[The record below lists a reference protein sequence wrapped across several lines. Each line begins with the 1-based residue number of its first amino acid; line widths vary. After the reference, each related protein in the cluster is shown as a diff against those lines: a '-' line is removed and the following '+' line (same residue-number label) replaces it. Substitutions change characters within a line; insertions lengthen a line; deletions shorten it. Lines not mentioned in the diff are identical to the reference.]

1 MISFFHFVCHASSDI
16 WGFGRPQW
24 GQAFAIL
31 LTYIPDSRTF
41 MGISYIF
48 WPFAIAEK
56 VGYPRGWVL
65 SIQWSHLLFS
75 TCDHNHLQSK
85 QSPLYLFS
93 KGEKSFT
100 HVHSQFLKDLV
111 EGLFERFN
119 CPINVVQF
127 V

>member
-1 MISFFHFVCHASSDI
+1 MFSLTGLGCRYIRLPMYLFCLIQPILA
-16 WGFGRPQW
+16 PLL
-24 GQAFAIL
+24 AFPTALI
-31 LTYIPDSRTF
+31 
-41 MGISYIF
+41 
-48 WPFAIAEK
+48 WPFASAEK
-56 VGYPRGWVL
+56 AGVSRGWVL

-100 HVHSQFLKDLV
+100 HVHNQFLKDLV